1 MRPSSGPIRRWLAEL
16 EDLLAIQ
23 RAASACAAR
32 PPGRRRGS
40 PAWDRLVA
48 RVADEG
54 VLSRLAPGGRIPD
67 SLPARAL
74 GEVRQRLDELL
85 RRVPAERAP
94 AGPEIGRVLVE
105 RGVHV
110 VEGRRNRRFEAH
122 VNRAVHM
129 LEHGWPD
136 GARLVGTR
144 VWRVVP
150 VTAWA
155 TVSWSS
161 AREPG
166 VAYINVR
173 SAPTVRLAED
183 LVHEATHMRIH
194 EIESLH
200 ALVVPDAEEDH
211 ARSPRFYS
219 PWRREWRPLRGL
231 VHAVCTFTAGARF
244 FERMLAASSATGP
257 LRFGTARRLWLARR
271 MLEERAS
278 VALSLRVLARARG
291 AGLLTREGAR
301 VVRAA
306 ALEHRALATRA
317 GACARELSE
326 TAAGRREIAKL
337 ERFSRTLSA
346 RPVRWS
352 RDHVTET

>member
-1 MRPSSGPIRRWLAEL
+1 
-16 EDLLAIQ
+16 
-23 RAASACAAR
+23 
-32 PPGRRRGS
+32 
-40 PAWDRLVA
+40 
-48 RVADEG
+48 
-54 VLSRLAPGGRIPD
+54 
-67 SLPARAL
+67 
-74 GEVRQRLDELL
+74 
-85 RRVPAERAP
+85 
-94 AGPEIGRVLVE
+94 
-105 RGVHV
+105 
-110 VEGRRNRRFEAH
+110 
-122 VNRAVHM
+122 
-129 LEHGWPD
+129 
-136 GARLVGTR
+136 
-144 VWRVVP
+144 
-150 VTAWA
+150 
-155 TVSWSS
+155 
-161 AREPG
+161 
-166 VAYINVR
+166 
-173 SAPTVRLAED
+173 
-183 LVHEATHMRIH
+183 
-194 EIESLH
+194 
-200 ALVVPDAEEDH
+200 
-211 ARSPRFYS
+211 
-219 PWRREWRPLRGL
+219 
-231 VHAVCTFTAGARF
+231 VCTFTAGARF